1 MFISRLLC
9 DYIWIMLHQLG
20 LQTVCVCCCNQ
31 LRIYYITSIDV
42 TLHAL
47 KHKASY
53 SYIYAIT
60 YILKRGLYGMVR
72 LHSSYYT

>member
-60 YILKRGLYGMVR
+60 YNFYTEKGVIWYGPV
-72 LHSSYYT
+72 TQ